1 MSVAAIGVT
10 GIGAAV
16 RRKEDFRF
24 ITGKGQY
31 TDDINRPG
39 QTYIHFVRSPH
50 AHARIKGVDARAA
63 TGQPGVIAVL
73 TGSQFAADKI
83 GNLICGWMIHSKDGS
98 PMKMAA
104 HPAIASEKACFV
116 GDPVAVVVAET
127 LAQARDAA
135 EKLKVD
141 YEVLAAV
148 ADPAKAQRK
157 DAPLIHEVAPNNT
170 IYQWHLGDSKAV
182 EQAFRSAKH
191 VTKLDL
197 VNNRLVPNAME
208 PRAAIGDYDAGS
220 ESFTLWN
227 TSQNP
232 HVARL
237 VISAFIGMAP
247 EHKLRVIAPDVG
259 GGFGSK
265 IFIYPEEVVC
275 LWASRKVGRPVKW
288 VADRSEAF
296 LADAHGRD
304 HVTHAELALDADG
317 RIAAMRVKTIANI
330 GAYMS
335 TFSSSV
341 PTYLYA
347 TLLSGQYDIPQIY
360 CEVDAVYTNTAPV
373 DAYRGAG
380 RPEATFVVER
390 LIEVAAR
397 ELSLEPAE
405 LRRRNFIGKFPHQTP
420 VIMAYDV
427 GDYAA
432 SLKKALE
439 IADVKNFGKRKRE
452 SERHGK
458 LRGIGFSAYIEAC
471 GIAPSQAVGSLGC
484 GVGLWE
490 SAEVRV
496 NPTGSIEVLT
506 GCHSHGQ
513 GHETTFAQLVA
524 ERLGQPIEN
533 VSIVHGDTDKVQFG
547 MGTYG
552 SRSGAVGM
560 TAIAKALDKIEAK
573 AKKVASHLL
582 EAAEAD
588 IVFRDGKFTVAG
600 TDKSAAWGDVCLNA
614 YIAHKF
620 AGADLEPGL
629 KEGAFHDPTNF
640 TFPAGCHVCE
650 VEIDPD
656 TGATHIA
663 SWVAVDDFG
672 TVVNPMI
679 VEGQVHGG
687 IAQGVGQ
694 ALLEGAVYDG
704 NGQLITGSLM
714 DYTMPRAD
722 NLPSFRVETTVTKCP
737 SNPLGVKGC
746 GEAGAIAAPAAVMN
760 AVTDAVGTEHIAMPA
775 TAPVVW
781 AAIRKVNAAR
791 KAAE

>member
-1 MSVAAIGVT
+1 
-10 GIGAAV
+10 
-16 RRKEDFRF
+16 
-24 ITGKGQY
+24 
-31 TDDINRPG
+31 
-39 QTYIHFVRSPH
+39 
-50 AHARIKGVDARAA
+50 
-63 TGQPGVIAVL
+63 
-73 TGSQFAADKI
+73 
-83 GNLICGWMIHSKDGS
+83 
-98 PMKMAA
+98 MKMAP
-104 HPAIASEKACFV
+104 HPAIAKDKACFV
-116 GDPVAVVVAET
+116 GDPVAVVIAET
-127 LAQARDAA
+127 AAQARDAG
-135 EKLKVD
+135 EKVKVD
-141 YEVLAAV
+141 YEVLPAV
-148 ADPAKAQRK
+148 ADPAKAQESG
-157 DAPLIHEVAPNNT
+157 APLIHEVAPDNT
-170 IYQWHLGDSKAV
+170 IYRWHLGDAGAV
-182 EQAFRSAKH
+182 AQAFKVAKH
-191 VTKLDL
+191 VSRIDL

-220 ESFTLWN
+220 GSFTLWN
-227 TSQNP
+227 TTQNP

-237 VISAFIGMAP
+237 VISAFVGVAP

-275 LWASRKVGRPVKW
+275 LWASKKVGRPVKW
-288 VADRSEAF
+288 VAERSESF

-304 HVTHAELALDADG
+304 HVTHAELAFDADG
-317 RIAAMRVKTIANI
+317 RITALRVKTIANI

-347 TLLSGQYDIPQIY
+347 PLLSGQYAIPHIY

-380 RPEATFVVER
+380 RPEATFVIER
-390 LIEVAAR
+390 LIEVSAR
-397 ELSLEPAE
+397 ALGMEPAE
-405 LRRRNFIGKFPHQTP
+405 LRRKNFIGKFPHQTP
-420 VIMAYDV
+420 VIMSYDA
-427 GDYAA
+427 GDYRA
-432 SLKKALE
+432 SLDKALAL
-439 IADVKNFGKRKRE
+439 ADVKNFARRKRE
-452 SERHGK
+452 SEREGK
-458 LRGIGFSAYIEAC
+458 LRGLGFSAYIEAC

-524 ERLGQPIEN
+524 ERLGQPIDN

-560 TAIAKALDKIEAK
+560 TALAKALDKVEAK
-573 AKKVASHLL
+573 AKKVASHML
-582 EAAEAD
+582 EASEND
-588 IVFRDGKFTVAG
+588 IVFKDGKFTVAG
-600 TDKSAAWGDVCLNA
+600 TDKSAAWGEVALNA

-640 TFPAGCHVCE
+640 TFPAGCHICE
-650 VEIDPD
+650 VEIDPE
-656 TGATHIA
+656 TGLANIVN
-663 SWVAVDDFG
+663 WVAVDDFG
-672 TVVNPMI
+672 IVVNPMI

-687 IAQGVGQ
+687 IAQGIGQ

-704 NGQLITGSLM
+704 EAQLVTGSLM

-722 NLPSFRVETTVTKCP
+722 DLPSFTVGTTVTRCP
-737 SNPLGVKGC
+737 SNPLGIKGC

-760 AVTDAVGTEHIAMPA
+760 AITDAIGSEDVAMPA
-775 TAPVVW
+775 TPQTVW
-781 AAIRKVNAAR
+781 AAIRKARGSR
-791 KAAE
+791 KAA